1 MATDIRFQTDR
12 QRVEGL
18 GTAHE
23 GVGHWWGQR
32 VTAIAL
38 APLTVFFVFPLARN
52 LGSDWESVQLSY
64 AKPFNAVV
72 AALFFIVAFRHLQY
86 GLQVV
91 VEDYVHD
98 KPLKTALLLAN
109 TILCWALGLD
119 RGLRGRRIAFSA

>member
-1 MATDIRFQTDR
+1 MATDTHYRTDR

-52 LGSDWESVQLSY
+52 LGSDWEAVRLSY
-64 AKPFNAVV
+64 AKPFNAIV

-86 GLQVV
+86 GIQVV

-109 TILCWALGLD
+109 TILCWALALIGVYAVARL
-119 RGLRGRRIAFSA
+119 AFSV

>member
-1 MATDIRFQTDR
+1 MATNTHYQTDR

-38 APLTVFFVFPLARN
+38 VPLTAFFIFPLARN
-52 LGSDWESVQLSY
+52 LGSDWEAVRYSY
-64 AKPFNAVV
+64 SKPLNAIV
-72 AALFFIVAFRHLQY
+72 AALFFIVVFRHLQY

-91 VEDYVHD
+91 IEDYVHD
-98 KPLKTALLLAN
+98 KALKTALLLAN
-109 TILCWALGLD
+109 VLFCWALALTGVFAVA
-119 RGLRGRRIAFSA
+119 RIAFSA